1 MKIAKQIVYKGFQ
14 GAFRIC
20 LLLLLIHL
28 TGQVNAQSNLRN
40 GRSRYDQSLLADT
53 NMLSTG
59 DYLEGLERVY
69 QTLNKIPTVTSSF
82 TRIPEINNRLKSD
95 DSTINLLK
103 QRLSLNVSTF
113 NLQNLQMF
121 RTLLDEMTDNET
133 IYNEV
138 ILSYDKSLDDMK
150 KEIAA
155 LRKDT
160 IIRQIFTT
168 KALRDS
174 FSTQLKALRIK
185 RIGSDSL
192 IKSTTATLN
201 ELKAHVAENALS
213 VQELLYQ
220 TNVQLKSIGPKAFL
234 KEKRYLWEKR
244 SSATDLKYPEF
255 NQMLDSEQQINQY
268 YFNNTRSNRVL
279 LLFFGVLFF
288 IWIFYNF
295 RSLKNKGK
303 MNVLDD
309 LDLKLISPV
318 PILAS
323 FVLIFTM
330 APVFDL
336 HAPALY
342 IELTQFLLL
351 AVLTGLFFKRIPR
364 ETLILWAVFIL
375 LFVALSLVRLI
386 GISPHTQR
394 WLILFINLISTV
406 FAVFTLKKL
415 KPVVGKYRI
424 LLIAGT
430 LYMLFN
436 GLAILANLFG
446 RTTLMQIFYTTGVY
460 ALLHTVSLIVLLQLI
475 IEAFLLQIKGSR
487 MRKNYPDH
495 FEWETIAKDFS
506 RIISYVAVFIWI
518 ILLTAHLDV
527 YDLLSNAV
535 ESFLTT
541 ARKIGSFTFTFGGIL
556 LFLGIIWIAN
566 FLQKYIAYFFGETG
580 DDTIENVNAEH
591 SRLVV
596 TRLVLLIAGFLLA
609 VAASG
614 LPIDKITVVLGALG
628 VGIGLGLQSI
638 VSNFVSGIILIFDRT
653 IRIGDVVELGNR
665 KGKVKEIGIRS
676 STLLSDDG
684 AEIIIPNGDI
694 LSNNIINWTLSNN
707 NIRVSLT
714 VTIAKPFDKEELISM
729 IKEIILAND
738 HVFKRKAP
746 SVIIS
751 PVNGKWSTAK
761 IFFWCNLNNTD
772 TPKSAISDA
781 IFEKLAERNIDTL

>member
-1 MKIAKQIVYKGFQ
+1 MNRASQIVYKSFQ
-14 GAFRIC
+14 GAYSIC
-20 LLLLLIHL
+20 LFLLFLHL
-28 TGQVNAQSNLRN
+28 TLSVSAQSGLRN
-40 GRSRYDQSLLADT
+40 GRLRSDQSLLADT
-53 NMLSTG
+53 NMLSTS

-69 QTLNKIPTVTSSF
+69 QTLNKVPTVTSSF
-82 TRIPEINNRLKSD
+82 SRIPEINNKLSAD
-95 DSTINLLK
+95 DSTISILK
-103 QRLSLNVSTF
+103 QRLSLDTNTF

-121 RTLLDEMTDNET
+121 RTLLDEMTDNED
-133 IYNEV
+133 IYNAV
-138 ILSYDKSLDDMK
+138 VLSYDERLDDIK

-174 FSTQLKALRIK
+174 FSIQLKALRIK
-185 RIGSDSL
+185 RVSSDSL
-192 IKSTTATLN
+192 IKSTTTILN
-201 ELKAHVAENALS
+201 ELRAHIAENALA

-220 TNVQLKSIGPKAFL
+220 TNVQLKSVGPKAFL
-234 KEKRYLWEKR
+234 KEKRYLWERR
-244 SSATDLKYPEF
+244 SSATDLRYPEF

-268 YFNNTRSNRVL
+268 YFNNTRSNRIL
-279 LLFFGVLFF
+279 LLFFGTIFF

-295 RSLKNKGK
+295 KSIKNRGK
-303 MNVLDD
+303 MNILDD
-309 LDLKLISPV
+309 LDLKLVSPV

-336 HAPALY
+336 HSPALY
-342 IELTQFLLL
+342 IELTQFCLLL
-351 AVLTGLFFKRIPR
+351 VLTGLFFKRIPK
-364 ETLILWAVFIL
+364 EALILWSIFVL
-375 LFVALSLVRLI
+375 LFVALSFVRLI
-386 GISPHTQR
+386 GISPQGQR
-394 WLILFINLISTV
+394 WFILVINLISTA
-406 FAVFTLKKL
+406 FAVFALRKL
-415 KPVVGKYRI
+415 KPIVGKYRI
-424 LLIAGT
+424 LLLAGT

-436 GLAILANLFG
+436 GMAIFANLFG
-446 RTTLMQIFYTTGVY
+446 RITLMQIFYTTGVY
-460 ALLHTVSLIVLLQLI
+460 ALLHTVSLIVLLQLV

-487 MRKNYPDH
+487 MRKKYPDH
-495 FEWETIAKDFS
+495 FEWEVIAKDFS
-506 RIISYVAVFIWI
+506 KIISYVAIFIWV

-527 YDLLSNAV
+527 YDLLSNAFV
-535 ESFLTT
+535 SFLTT

-580 DDTIENVNAEH
+580 DDTMENTNSEH
-591 SRLVV
+591 SRLVI

-714 VTIAKPFDKEELISM
+714 ITISKPFDKEELIPI
-729 IKEIILAND
+729 IKELILSNEQ
-738 HVFKRKAP
+738 VFKRKAP

-751 PVNGKWSTAK
+751 PVNGKWSTVK

-772 TPKSAISDA
+772 APKIAISDA
-781 IFEKLAERNIDTL
+781 VFEKLAEMNIETL